1 MSMTDHGMNLKNP
14 LAPLPTE
21 RLAKHYRKP
30 KLAVPASKPKPS
42 KKRKPYFYNPADR
55 D

>member
-1 MSMTDHGMNLKNP
+1 MSLTETGMTLKSQIHRRP
-14 LAPLPTE
+14 DAG
-21 RLAKHYRKP
+21 RAKKS
-30 KLAVPASKPKPS
+30 KIATPASQPKPS